1 MTTNHSLMHMIADK
15 NKTVA
20 DLEKKLN
27 DLYSYAKTAKAGL
40 DRNKT
45 HVTSYFL
52 DRIIEQEG
60 E

>member
-1 MTTNHSLMHMIADK
+1 MIADK